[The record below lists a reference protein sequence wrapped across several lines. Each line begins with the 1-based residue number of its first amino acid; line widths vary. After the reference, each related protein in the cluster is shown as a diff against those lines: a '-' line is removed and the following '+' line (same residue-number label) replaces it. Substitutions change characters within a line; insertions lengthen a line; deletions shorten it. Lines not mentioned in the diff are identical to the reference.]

1 MNTRVWHPVR
11 VRRRLVTACL
21 LLAAVAGCGGGGDG
35 DGAGPPAAV
44 RASGRPTTIGQEG
57 GNLLRFR
64 GQSGDGRAVLVD
76 RLVLEKRGWLAI
88 HADTHSS
95 PGAVIGT
102 TGPLE
107 PGEHL
112 DVTVRLDKRLP
123 GGPARV
129 WPLLH
134 AETNGNDT
142 FDYPV
147 ADTPVGYGSQ
157 HRPVPLEVLVD

>member
-1 MNTRVWHPVR
+1 M
-11 VRRRLVTACL
+11 ACL
-21 LLAAVAGCGGGGDG
+21 LLAAGAGCGGDGEAGD
-35 DGAGPPAAV
+35 APPPGPV

-64 GQSGDGRAVLVD
+64 AQSGDGRAVLVD
-76 RLVLEKRGWLAI
+76 RVILEQRGWLAV
-88 HADTHSS
+88 HADTHAS

-102 TGPLE
+102 AGPLE

-112 DVTVRLDKRLP
+112 NVTVPLARRLP

-134 AETNGNDT
+134 AETNGNAT

-147 ADTPVGYGSQ
+147 ADTPVGYGSGQ
-157 HRPVPLEVLVD
+157 PPVPLEVLVD